1 MNIDKIANYKYP
13 GLSSRDGCF
22 DFFRREGFIQGA
34 EWMRNEL
41 KQKTMDWL
49 KNQLGQYVWID
60 NDQDCVSIDE
70 NLWTELENADIWK
83 L

>member
-1 MNIDKIANYKYP
+1 MNIDKIAQSKYP
-13 GLSSRDGCF
+13 GVSSKDGF
-22 DFFRREGFIQGA
+22 VDPYRQEGFRSGA

-49 KNQLGQYVWID
+49 KDQLGQYVWID

-70 NLWTELENADIWK
+70 NLWTDFENADIWK

>member
-1 MNIDKIANYKYP
+1 MNIDKIAQRKYP
-13 GLSSRDGCF
+13 GLSSRDGCL
-22 DFFRREGFIQGA
+22 DLFRQEGFISGA
-34 EWMRNEL
+34 EWMRDEL

-70 NLWTELENADIWK
+70 NLWTDFKNADIWK